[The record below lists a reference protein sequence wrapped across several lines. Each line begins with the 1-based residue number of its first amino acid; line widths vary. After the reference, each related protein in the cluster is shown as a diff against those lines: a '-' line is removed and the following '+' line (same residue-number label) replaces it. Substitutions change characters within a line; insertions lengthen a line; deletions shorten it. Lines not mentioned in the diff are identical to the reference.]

1 MDFEKT
7 SVKILPNRG
16 GGYFAYKVV
25 DDDAV
30 IIHHLLN
37 YKLKNNIV
45 IFTSD
50 ALTKVIDVLK
60 MYSISFEIV
69 GETRYT
75 FLHNNY
81 QVFLSRAYQA
91 LDKEYR
97 VNRIVKKIE
106 LLDSKKLDQLL
117 KIIED
122 FLHE

>member
-1 MDFEKT
+1 M
-7 SVKILPNRG
+7 
-16 GGYFAYKVV
+16 

>member
-7 SVKILPNRG
+7 SVKILPNR

>member
-1 MDFEKT
+1 M
-7 SVKILPNRG
+7 
-16 GGYFAYKVV
+16 GYFAYKVV
-25 DDDAV
+25 NDDAV

-69 GETRYT
+69 GEARYT